1 MSQRSTRA
9 DYWRRHMR
17 QPVRFIQSIQVA
29 HQLGARVFLE
39 MGPDAQLVACG
50 QREYRD
56 NAYWIASARRNKEAS
71 DVLNQALLQLYAAGV
86 ALPWADLLAGDGQR
100 IAAPCY
106 PFDTERYWKERVSP
120 ACRLPTQRCLPGW
133 RWRVALRQRSISLAR
148 KRLNSAPR
156 DCTPSTSINW
166 YNAVPAMPLR
176 TAWTP

>member
-1 MSQRSTRA
+1 
-9 DYWRRHMR
+9 MR

-106 PFDTERYWKERVSP
+106 PFDTERYWKSASP
-120 ACRLPTQRCLPGW
+120 RPASLPTQRCLPGW
-133 RWRVALRQRSISLAR
+133 RWRVAPRQRSISLAW

>member
-1 MSQRSTRA
+1 
-9 DYWRRHMR
+9 MR

-120 ACRLPTQRCLPGW
+120 ACEPADAALSAGLEVASRAATALDLPR
-133 RWRVALRQRSISLAR
+133 R